1 MSLTWKYTWTAPA
14 QGVRIPYYLLFFI
27 AADKRHTFGSI
38 FRHTLTDVLMF
49 GDNIQLNCQ
58 PKEVLTEDNKP
69 FYFSLLV
76 NFNLTN
82 TFVDATGAVFNLLSG
97 NIDKMIMEK
106 VEKQLNHTVIEVN
119 LIFNIF
125 KLILSIR

>member
-1 MSLTWKYTWTAPA
+1 
-14 QGVRIPYYLLFFI
+14 
-27 AADKRHTFGSI
+27 
-38 FRHTLTDVLMF
+38 MF

-58 PKEVLTEDNKP
+58 PKEVLTEDKKP

-82 TFVDATGAVFNLLSG
+82 TFVDATGAVFNLLSD
-97 NIDKMIMEK
+97 NRDKMIMEK

-119 LIFNIF
+119 LIFNLV